1 MCWDPSFVVI
11 PEVIVLLEAGGFE
24 LTLWS
29 TLAMTCGFR
38 SKAATYSDLMAAS
51 VPT

>member
-29 TLAMTCGFR
+29 TLAMTRRADTGGSSC
-38 SKAATYSDLMAAS
+38 
-51 VPT
+51 

>member
-1 MCWDPSFVVI
+1 MGWNPYFVVS

-29 TLAMTCGFR
+29 TLAMTLRADIGG
-38 SKAATYSDLMAAS
+38 SSY
-51 VPT
+51 